1 MSVGWAVVGCSDI
14 VEKRG
19 AAAICEQAQSRLVA
33 FHSRNAARA
42 EAFAAAF
49 GAEYGTDSL
58 ERVLADERVTAVYI
72 ATEVDRHSEL
82 TLAAI
87 EAGKHALVEKPMAL
101 DVAQCRVMID
111 TARQA
116 GVHLAVAYY
125 ARFYEK
131 SRVMKQV
138 IDEGRLGNVV
148 RAVVRNISFYNPGGD
163 DPKHWRVTGRGGGNN
178 LADVGSHR
186 LDLLCYFLGEPE
198 CVTGLADRLTM
209 GYAACDTETALV
221 RFANGA
227 HVVAMANA
235 NVRNPG
241 PSVTSVE
248 IYGTEG
254 SLLTD
259 PWSNEPVQVH
269 GSAMEPIPV
278 TVPVNRHFPMID
290 DFAHAL
296 AGGTRPRF
304 SGMDGMWATA
314 IIAGAYE
321 SARSGRAQ
329 ALSLD

>member
-19 AAAICEQAQSRLVA
+19 AAAICEQENSRLIA
-33 FHSRNAARA
+33 FHSRNAGRA
-42 EAFAAAF
+42 EGFAATF

-58 ERVLADERVTAVYI
+58 EEALADERVTAVYV

-87 EAGKHALVEKPMAL
+87 EAGKHVLVEKPMAL

-111 TARQA
+111 TARQSELR
-116 GVHLAVAYY
+116 LAVAYY
-125 ARFYEK
+125 VRFYEK
-131 SRVMKQV
+131 SRVMKRV
-138 IDEGRLGNVV
+138 IDEGRLGKVV
-148 RAVVRNISFYNPGGD
+148 RAVVRNISFYNPSDD

-198 CVTGLADRLTM
+198 CVTGLTDRLSM
-209 GYAACDTETALV
+209 EYAACDTETALV

-227 HVVAMANA
+227 HVVAMANS

-241 PSVTSVE
+241 PCATSVE

-254 SLLTD
+254 ALLTD
-259 PWSNEPVQVH
+259 PWNDEPVQVH
-269 GSAMEPIPV
+269 GSDMEPIQV
-278 TVPVNRHFPMID
+278 AVPANRHFPMID
-290 DFAHAL
+290 DFARAL
-296 AGGTRPRF
+296 AGGGHPRF
-304 SGMDGMWATA
+304 DGVDGMWATA

-321 SARSGRAQ
+321 SARTGQ
-329 ALSLD
+329 TEPLALD